1 MGQKDHVEAGAG
13 HILDVSSG
21 LDLEY
26 LHVAGADRQA
36 GGTDGPPVMEEQG
49 DGSAGCPP
57 QTVAQEDNGG
67 SDAECES
74 SSSLSPTLAAGTDSD
89 GGEGASAH
97 GKSAHQPLC
106 RTPCVDL
113 GTDGP
118 PEPPSEA
125 SVELEHGALTQS
137 PFEHPPEPPPTSAP
151 ASEAGG
157 KEYQAKLEFA
167 LKLGYSE
174 ETVRLVLSKL
184 GPDTLINDILGE
196 LVKLGT
202 KSDGEQPATSLAS
215 TSSSS
220 SSSSSCGCSDVL
232 DGQRSDSPCLS
243 DPTCDQDN
251 LRPIVVDGSNVAMS
265 HGNKE
270 VFSCQGIQLAVDWF
284 LERGHHDITVFVPA
298 WRKEQSRPDAPITDQ
313 EILRRLEK
321 EKILVFTPSRRVQGR
336 RVVCYDDR
344 FIVKLAYESDGII
357 VSNDN
362 YRDLANEKPE
372 WKKFIDE
379 RLLMYSFVNDKF
391 MPPDD
396 PLGRHGPS
404 LDNFLRKRPVMPEQ
418 KKQPCPYGKKCTYGH
433 KCKYYHPE
441 RGAQPQRAV
450 ADELRASAK
459 TCVTS
464 KNQGDAG
471 LVKSH
476 SVPAGSIEAK
486 KGAPKR
492 QSDPSIRALSYS
504 DAEEKLLAKGRAE
517 GQKNSMCGGG
527 GSSGSSNSSISCGG
541 NIPMSSAPGGPPS
554 GLTLL
559 QEQQSRAVTPH
570 SHLPPPGH
578 DLYPHCESPDLS
590 YYSVTRA
597 YSGLSLSSRR
607 SPDCRFPNDTD
618 LRLGSMGSAGSECG
632 SESSVS
638 CGSSCDSYGERSCL
652 GCPPD
657 TLLEDGIHFANP
669 HGRLYSHHAAS
680 NHELCGLHPSEY
692 TNIQHSHGS
701 NSGVHA
707 YHLSAARGQ
716 SCAHDA
722 PQPEA
727 PPKRPLYPLPPHLQH
742 QPLAARSSCPGDY
755 HSLPQSNPH
764 PPGSPLGRCL
774 APTRAESVSD
784 SHLYEHLSTSHHHR
798 RPKALPSWDTYYRQ
812 PPVPPSRYEPPTY
825 QSLPD
830 TRQSSWNTPPW
841 AQDGY
846 SQLHSSHPALHPSP
860 TRYLSHPPPPPP
872 PPPHS
877 SGAPLSHYPPHSSH
891 LTMPSHTPPSYMPQ
905 HPESPAHGRYGD
917 IREKVYV
924 NLCNIFPPELVSRVM
939 ARSPHV
945 TDPQQ
950 LAAAILAEKAQ
961 TGY

>member
-1 MGQKDHVEAGAG
+1 MDVCDKPMGQKDYVEPGAG
-13 HILDVSSG
+13 HILELG

-26 LHVAGADRQA
+26 LYVAGPERQT
-36 GGTDGPPVMEEQG
+36 GGTHGPNPAMEEQG
-49 DGSAGCPP
+49 RDHSPP
-57 QTVAQEDNGG
+57 NPSEYKPESEEPQCE
-67 SDAECES
+67 ES
-74 SSSLSPTLAAGTDSD
+74 SCGGHDAGENGSSHVKNT
-89 GGEGASAH
+89 
-97 GKSAHQPLC
+97 HQPLC
-106 RTPCVDL
+106 RTQCVDL
-113 GTDGP
+113 GTEGP
-118 PEPPSEA
+118 PEPP
-125 SVELEHGALTQS
+125 
-137 PFEHPPEPPPTSAP
+137 PKPPPEPPPDPENTALTP
-151 ASEAGG
+151 AQSFPNSPNQNPVEQTCSEA
-157 KEYQAKLEFA
+157 KEKLYQAKLDFA

-174 ETVRLVLSKL
+174 ETVRSVLSKL

-202 KSDGEQPATSLAS
+202 KTTETEQPSLA
-215 TSSSS
+215 SSSS
-220 SSSSSCGCSDVL
+220 SSSSSCGCSDL
-232 DGQRSDSPCLS
+232 LEGHRSDSPALS
-243 DPTCDQDN
+243 ESVCDQEN
-251 LRPIVVDGSNVAMS
+251 LRPVVVDGSNVAMS

-270 VFSCQGIQLAVDWF
+270 LFSCQGIQLAVDWF
-284 LERGHHDITVFVPA
+284 LDRGHQDITVFVPA

-321 EKILVFTPSRRVQGR
+321 EKILVFTPSRRVHGR

-404 LDNFLRKRPVMPEQ
+404 LDNFLRKKPVMPEQ

-459 TCVTS
+459 TCVVS
-464 KNQGDAG
+464 KNQADSG

-476 SVPAGSIEAK
+476 SVPASSMEAK

-517 GQKNSMCGGG
+517 SHNSGNS
-527 GSSGSSNSSISCGG
+527 SSGSIT
-541 NIPMSSAPGGPPS
+541 MSPAPGGPPAAHSLPQDEPSRS
-554 GLTLL
+554 G
-559 QEQQSRAVTPH
+559 TPH
-570 SHLPPPGH
+570 GLLPAPSH

-597 YSGLSLSSRR
+597 YSGLSMSSRR

-618 LRLGSMGSAGSECG
+618 LRLGSLGSMGSAGSECG
-632 SESSVS
+632 SESS
-638 CGSSCDSYGERSCL
+638 SCDSYSERPCPA
-652 GCPPD
+652 CPPD
-657 TLLEDGIHFANP
+657 SILEDSLHNP
-669 HGRLYSHHAAS
+669 HPHNRLYGHHSAS
-680 NHELCGLHPSEY
+680 NHELCGLHPNEY
-692 TNIQHSHGS
+692 PLHSSSSAHHS
-701 NSGVHA
+701 
-707 YHLSAARGQ
+707 YHMPRP
-716 SCAHDA
+716 HDL
-722 PQPEA
+722 PLDA

-742 QPLAARSSCPGDY
+742 QPLTARSSCPGDY
-755 HSLPQSNPH
+755 HHTVPH

-774 APTRAESVSD
+774 GPTRPESVSD
-784 SHLYEHLSTSHHHR
+784 SHLYEHLSHPHP
-798 RPKALPSWDTYYRQ
+798 RPKTLPSWDTYYR
-812 PPVPPSRYEPPTY
+812 PPLPTSRYDVSPWHG
-825 QSLPD
+825 
-830 TRQSSWNTPPW
+830 SSW
-841 AQDGY
+841 DSC
-846 SQLHSSHPALHPSP
+846 SQHHSSHPALHPAPSH
-860 TRYLSHPPPPPP
+860 YLPPSHPPHAPGPSY
-872 PPPHS
+872 S
-877 SGAPLSHYPPHSSH
+877 SY
-891 LTMPSHTPPSYMPQ
+891 PSHNPHLGLPSHPAPSYLSP
-905 HPESPAHGRYGD
+905 HPDSPAHSRYSD
-917 IREKVYV
+917 VREKVYM
-924 NLCNIFPPELVSRVM
+924 NLCNIFPSELVSRVM

>member
-1 MGQKDHVEAGAG
+1 MGQKDHVESAAG
-13 HILDVSSG
+13 HILHLG

-26 LHVAGADRQA
+26 LHVARADRHT
-36 GGTDGPPVMEEQG
+36 GGSDEPPAMEEQG
-49 DGSAGCPP
+49 ETSGSSDKAASPLPDAVEENIRPDADSELAPSSTIILHEDGH
-57 QTVAQEDNGG
+57 EG
-67 SDAECES
+67 ST
-74 SSSLSPTLAAGTDSD
+74 P
-89 GGEGASAH
+89 
-97 GKSAHQPLC
+97 GKNTHQPLC
-106 RTPCVDL
+106 RTQCVDL
-113 GTDGP
+113 GTEGP
-118 PEPPSEA
+118 PELSAELKHDNPLPPVTPRE
-125 SVELEHGALTQS
+125 EPPE
-137 PFEHPPEPPPTSAP
+137 PPEPPPP
-151 ASEAGG
+151 EPVGNDG
-157 KEYQAKLEFA
+157 RKGYQAKLDFA

-174 ETVRLVLSKL
+174 ETVRQVLSKL
-184 GPDTLINDILGE
+184 GPETLINDILGE
-196 LVKLGT
+196 LVKLGN
-202 KSDGEQPATSLAS
+202 KSDNEQPARTLAS

-220 SSSSSCGCSDVL
+220 SSSSSCGSSDVL
-232 DGQRSDSPCLS
+232 DGQRSNSPCPS
-243 DPTCDQDN
+243 DSLGDQDN

-459 TCVTS
+459 TCVMVKS
-464 KNQGDAG
+464 QGDAG

-476 SVPAGSIEAK
+476 SVPAGSMEAR

-504 DAEEKLLAKGRAE
+504 DAEEKLLTKGRADI
-517 GQKNSMCGGG
+517 QKSMCG
-527 GSSGSSNSSISCGG
+527 SASASCSGSVTMT
-541 NIPMSSAPGGPPS
+541 MSPAIEGVPPAS
-554 GLTLL
+554 LSFP
-559 QEQQSRAVTPH
+559 QDQQSRAGTPH
-570 SHLPPPGH
+570 GLPTSNH
-578 DLYPHCESPDLS
+578 DLYPHCESPDLN

-597 YSGLSLSSRR
+597 YSGLSLSTRR

-618 LRLGSMGSAGSECG
+618 LRLGSMGSTGSECG

-638 CGSSCDSYGERSCL
+638 CSSSCDSYSERPCP
-652 GCPPD
+652 GCPSD
-657 TLLEDGIHFANP
+657 SLLEDGVHFVNP
-669 HGRLYSHHAAS
+669 HSRVYPSAT
-680 NHELCGLHPSEY
+680 NQELCGLHLADY
-692 TNIQHSHGS
+692 TNLQHGHSSHPGIH
-701 NSGVHA
+701 G
-707 YHLSAARGQ
+707 YHLSIAHGQ
-716 SCAHDA
+716 SCAHEQ
-722 PQPEA
+722 PPPEA

-742 QPLAARSSCPGDY
+742 QPLSARSSCPGDY
-755 HSLPQSNPH
+755 HSLPQPNPH

-774 APTRAESVSD
+774 APTRAGSVSD
-784 SHLYEHLSTSHHHR
+784 SHLYEHLSAPHHHHR
-798 RPKALPSWDTYYRQ
+798 TKAPPSWDSYYRHN
-812 PPVPPSRYEPPTY
+812 PLPPSRYELSAY
-825 QSLPD
+825 LPD
-830 TRQSSWNTPPW
+830 SQQTSWHGSAW

-846 SQLHSSHPALHPSP
+846 GQHHSSHAGLHPSP
-860 TRYLSHPPPPPP
+860 THYVNHPPPPSHSPHPP
-872 PPPHS
+872 S
-877 SGAPLSHYPPHSSH
+877 ASHQPYSRH
-891 LTMPSHTPPSYMPQ
+891 LLVPSHTPPLSYMQQP
-905 HPESPAHGRYGD
+905 PESPTRSRYSD
-917 IREKVYV
+917 AREKVYV
-924 NLCNIFPPELVSRVM
+924 NLCNIFPTELVSRVM

-950 LAAAILAEKAQ
+950 LAAAILAEKALG
-961 TGY
+961 TGLLIN